1 MMDSDYENFMLYEKM
16 PLQNSYHLCY
26 MVFRRVKVTVRMFRI
41 REGVLVH
48 VNRRI

>member
-1 MMDSDYENFMLYEKM
+1 MMDSDYENFVLYEKM
-16 PLQNSYHLCY
+16 PLQNSYLRY